1 MPSELLDKCLLIYS
15 DESARHKLSETHPM
29 RPIRLAHMYDLM
41 RASSMLDAP
50 NLTELEPIEAT
61 HDDIRSYH
69 DPEYVDLV
77 SALDKGAIVPNMWQ
91 YGFGPGDN
99 PPRRGM
105 FRHAAL
111 AVGGVLQACDAVA
124 DGDATAA
131 FVPAAGMHHHAMRDR
146 ASGFGIFNDAV
157 IGILKLIERGYR
169 VLYVDIDV
177 HHGDGVQAGL
187 YDTDRALTLSIH
199 ESGQWLFPGT
209 GAPNEIG
216 TGDGTGYSV
225 NVPLAPGSDDAA
237 WHRAF
242 NAVFMPVADAYR
254 PDILFTQLGI
264 DTHRD
269 DPLAHLELTTQ
280 GHNLAVQKF
289 AAYSAERGCPWIA
302 VGGGGY
308 DFSAV
313 ARGWTM
319 DAATMAGFTLPDTIP
334 ASFTAVTGPSTF
346 ADPVTAG
353 YPAES
358 MAEITEYNDH
368 AVDEVRRLTFDTIG
382 V

>member
-1 MPSELLDKCLLIYS
+1 MPSELRKECLLIYG
-15 DESARHKLSETHPM
+15 DAQARHKLSDTHPM
-29 RPIRLAHMYDLM
+29 RPIRLAHMHDLM
-41 RASSMLDAP
+41 RASGLLDAP
-50 NLTELEPIEAT
+50 NLTELEPQEAT
-61 HDDIRSYH
+61 SNDILSYH
-69 DPEYVDLV
+69 DPDYVDIV
-77 SALDKGAIVPNMWQ
+77 SAIDKGAIVPHMWQ

-99 PPRRGM
+99 PPRRGV

-124 DGDATAA
+124 DGTAHVA

-157 IGILKLIERGYR
+157 IGILTLIGRGLR

-187 YDTDRALTLSIH
+187 YDTNRALTLSIH
-199 ESGQWLFPGT
+199 ESGMWLFPGT

-216 TGDGTGYSV
+216 TGNGTGYSV
-225 NVPLAPGSDDAA
+225 NVPLAPGTDDAG

-242 NAVFMPVADAYR
+242 DAVFQPIADAYR
-254 PDILFTQLGI
+254 PDVLFTQLGI

-269 DPLAHLELTTQ
+269 DPLAHLQLTTQ
-280 GHNLAVQKF
+280 GHNLAVRKF
-289 AAYSAERGCPWIA
+289 AEYSAEHGCPWIA

-313 ARGWTM
+313 ARAWTM
-319 DAATMAGFTLPDTIP
+319 DLATMAGFTLTDVIP
-334 ASFTAVTGPSTF
+334 SSFTAVPGPSTF
-346 ADPVTAG
+346 ADPETADHLT
-353 YPAES
+353 ES
-358 MAEITEYNDH
+358 MSEITTFNDR
-368 AVDEVRRLTFDTIG
+368 AVDEVRGLTFAKIG

>member
-1 MPSELLDKCLLIYS
+1 MSSDPRNQCLLIYG
-15 DESARHKLSETHPM
+15 DEQARHKLSDTHPM
-29 RPIRLAHMYDLM
+29 RPVRLAHMHELM
-41 RASSMLDAP
+41 RACGLLEAS
-50 NLTELEPIEAT
+50 NLVELEPIAAT
-61 HDDIRSYH
+61 TGDITAYH
-69 DPEYVDLV
+69 DPEYVDMV
-77 SALDKGAIVPNMWQ
+77 SAIDKGAIVPNMWQ

-99 PPRRGM
+99 PPRRGV

-124 DGDATAA
+124 NGTAQAA
-131 FVPAAGMHHHAMRDR
+131 FIPAAGMHHHAMRDR

-157 IGILKLIERGYR
+157 IGILKLIELGHR
-169 VLYVDIDV
+169 VLYIDIDV

-209 GAPNEIG
+209 GAPDEVG
-216 TGDGTGYSV
+216 TADGTGYSV
-225 NVPLAPGSDDAA
+225 NIPLAPGTDDAR

-242 NAVFMPVADAYR
+242 DAVFLPIADAYQ

-269 DPLAHLELTTQ
+269 DPLAHLQLTTQ
-280 GHNLAVQKF
+280 GHNLAVRKF
-289 AAYSAERGCPWIA
+289 AAISAKHGCPWIA

-319 DAATMAGFTLPDTIP
+319 DMATMAGFALPDEMPP
-334 ASFTAVTGPSTF
+334 AFTAVSGPSTF
-346 ADPVTAG
+346 ADPEPVDHAAS
-353 YPAES
+353 PMS
-358 MAEITEYNDH
+358 EITRYNDH
-368 AVDEVRRLTFDTIG
+368 AVDEVRRLTFNAIG
-382 V
+382 A

>member
-1 MPSELLDKCLLIYS
+1 MSSKPRRQCLLIYG
-15 DESARHKLSETHPM
+15 DEQARHKLSDTHPM
-29 RPIRLAHMYDLM
+29 RPIRLAHMHELM
-41 RASSMLDAP
+41 RASGVLEAS
-50 NLTELEPIEAT
+50 NVTELEPTEAST
-61 HDDIRSYH
+61 SDIISYH
-69 DPEYVDLV
+69 DPEYVDMV
-77 SALDKGAIVPNMWQ
+77 SAIDKGAIVPEMWQ

-99 PPRRGM
+99 PPRRGV

-111 AVGGVLQACDAVA
+111 AVGGVMQACDAVLE
-124 DGDATAA
+124 GTAQVA

-157 IGILKLIERGYR
+157 IGILKLIERGLR

-209 GAPNEIG
+209 GAPDEIG
-216 TGDGTGYSV
+216 TGDGKGYSV
-225 NVPLAPGSDDAA
+225 NVPLAPGTDDTS

-242 NAVFMPVADAYR
+242 DAVFPPIADAYQT
-254 PDILFTQLGI
+254 DLLFTQLGI
-264 DTHRD
+264 DTHMN
-269 DPLAHLELTTQ
+269 DPLAHLQLTTQ

-289 AAYSAERGCPWIA
+289 AAYSAEHGCPWIA

-319 DAATMAGFTLPDTIP
+319 DMATMAEFALPDEMP
-334 ASFTAVTGPSTF
+334 SNFTAASGPSTF
-346 ADPVTAG
+346 ADPETADHVAG
-353 YPAES
+353 PTS
-358 MAEITEYNDH
+358 EITRYNDY
-368 AVDEVRRLTFDTIG
+368 AIDEVRRLAFSAIRA
-382 V
+382 